1 MREKIVKLLF
11 TPIPGTKSIEQGLFR
26 VICISSAKLRQLSV
40 SSLIFLLKSLRW
52 FVPSVSVLL
61 AIWMIGGNFLAS
73 QQEKEIE
80 QDIEEFVKR
89 FPDTEPNDSALK
101 LRVLMAKMGIHGGG
115 TPEFPIDAY
124 TMSHPDFAVSES
136 NRQAFEEIREELG
149 DYLDDQISKPNDT
162 VEPIPDKLRQ
172 YLIDNAEDLKAIRE
186 HILNNEV
193 PLWQRDINPILEVD
207 YTFIVPSHLNLV
219 NFQKVIVLDVLEKN
233 SRGQLKQ
240 AEEMLE
246 VSDNLNQSLRNDYSL
261 ISQLVVLIMGRYST
275 GVIRKLEHLPVDW
288 QQRLLEHDYH
298 KSLLT
303 SLETEFLFGSK
314 VKFGVVRME
323 RLHPPEQESGTESFL
338 LELEYF
344 LFELEY
350 FLLELL
356 ELLLKL
362 PILNP
367 YNRFSAVDT
376 YNIQMKR
383 LAESKQHNICLS
395 DSVASATSDTTPAW
409 WNIPGQIIALGLFNQ
424 PPKASQYM
432 LDLELTK
439 KILQVKELAAKTGK
453 WPQSVPNMES
463 EICPGVEWVYQ
474 VSPDGTMS
482 ISLSEQP
489 EWLTERIENNSPL
502 PLTYSTR
509 RIPNY

>member
-26 VICISSAKLRQLSV
+26 VICISSTKLRQWSF

-61 AIWMIGGNFLAS
+61 VIWMIGGNFFAA

-101 LRVLMAKMGIHGGG
+101 LRALMAKLAIHGGG

-136 NRQAFEEIREELG
+136 DRTAFEEIREELRN
-149 DYLDDQISKPNDT
+149 YLDAQISKPNDKLA
-162 VEPIPDKLRQ
+162 PIPDKLRQ
-172 YLIDNAEDLKAIRE
+172 YLIDNTEDIEAISK
-186 HILNNEV
+186 HLLNNEI
-193 PLWQRDINPILEVD
+193 PLWQRDITPIVEGD
-207 YTFIVPSHLNLV
+207 YSFPLPSYLNLV
-219 NFQKVIVLDVLEKN
+219 NFQNVILLDVLEKN
-233 SRGQLKQ
+233 SRGQVKQ
-240 AEEMLE
+240 AAEMLE
-246 VSDNLNQSLRNDYSL
+246 VSWNLNQSLRNDYYL

-275 GVIRKLEHLPVDW
+275 GVIRKLEYLPVEW

-298 KSLLT
+298 QSLLT
-303 SLETEFLFGSK
+303 SLETEFVSGFN
-314 VKFGVVRME
+314 FMRN
-323 RLHPPEQESGTESFL
+323 LHLYPLEEVLMTEDL
-338 LELEYF
+338 LLA
-344 LFELEY
+344 
-350 FLLELL
+350 
-356 ELLLKL
+356 LLLKF
-362 PILNP
+362 PIFKP
-367 YNRFSAVDT
+367 YRRLSAIDT
-376 YNIQMKR
+376 YNTQMK
-383 LAESKQHNICLS
+383 LLPEYKQHNICLS
-395 DSVASATSDTTPAW
+395 DSAASATLDTNPAW
-409 WNIPGQIIALGLFNQ
+409 WNIHGQTIAPAWFNQ
-424 PPKASQYM
+424 PRKATQYM
-432 LDLELTK
+432 LELELTK
-439 KILQVKELAAKTGK
+439 KILQVKALAAKTGK

-489 EWLTERIENNSPL
+489 EWLTERIENQNAL
-502 PLTYSTR
+502 PLTYSTQQ
-509 RIPNY
+509 IPNY

>member
-1 MREKIVKLLF
+1 MREKIVKILF

-26 VICISSAKLRQLSV
+26 VICMSSTKSRQWSV

-80 QDIEEFVKR
+80 QDIDEFVER

-101 LRVLMAKMGIHGGG
+101 LRALMAKLGISGGG

-124 TMSHPDFAVSES
+124 TRSHPDFTISES
-136 NRQAFEEIREELG
+136 DRQAFEEIREELG
-149 DYLDDQISKPNDT
+149 DYLNAQISKPNDN
-162 VEPIPDKLRQ
+162 VDPIPDKLRQ
-172 YLIDNAEDLKAIRE
+172 YLMNNQEKLEAIRQ

-193 PLWQRDINPILEVD
+193 PQWERDMTPIVESD
-207 YTFIVPSHLNLV
+207 YTFGFPSHLNLI
-219 NFQKVIVLDVLEKN
+219 NLQKVILLDVLEKN

-246 VSDNLNQSLRNDYSL
+246 VSWRLNQSLRNDYYL

-275 GVIRKLEHLPVDW
+275 GVIRKLEYLPVEW

-298 KSLLT
+298 QSVLI
-303 SLETEFLFGSK
+303 SLETD
-314 VKFGVVRME
+314 
-323 RLHPPEQESGTESFL
+323 
-338 LELEYF
+338 F
-344 LFELEY
+344 LFEFNFMRSSPLYLPLVYSTEEV
-350 FLLELL
+350 FSPED
-356 ELLLKL
+356 LLLAFLIKF
-362 PILNP
+362 PIFKP
-367 YNRFSAVDT
+367 YRRFSAIDT
-376 YNIQMKR
+376 YNIQIKR
-383 LAESKQHNICLS
+383 LAESKQQNICLS
-395 DSVASATSDTTPAW
+395 DSAASATIDTTPAW
-409 WNIPGQIIALGLFNQ
+409 WNIPGQTIVPARFNGHHR
-424 PPKASQYM
+424 ATHYM
-432 LDLELTK
+432 LDLELTQ
-439 KILQVKELAAKTGK
+439 KILQVKAIAAKTGK

-463 EICPGVEWVYQ
+463 KICPGVEWVYQ

-489 EWLTERIENNSPL
+489 EWLTERIENQNAL

-509 RIPNY
+509 RIPDYEQSLN